1 MNDKAKMIVGRYTTM
16 GNGFTFLEHTA
27 DILIRAWGRT
37 IDEAFEQAGRALFE
51 IMTDISELKSKIK
64 YTFKLEAEDLQSLL
78 YDYLDELIYIFD
90 AERIAFTEFKVRIKE
105 VPRCSLDCEAWGE
118 KFDPQRHVQKTEV
131 KAPTYAQMEIGQEHE
146 KITLQYV
153 LDI

>member
-1 MNDKAKMIVGRYTTM
+1 MDDNFR
-16 GNGFTFLEHTA
+16 FLEHTA
-27 DILIRAWGRT
+27 DVLIQAWGAT

-51 IMTDISELKSKIK
+51 IMTDVSELKSEIE
-64 YTFKLEAEDLQSLL
+64 YTFKIEAEDLQALL
-78 YDYLDELIYIFD
+78 YDYLDELIYVFD
-90 AERIAFTEFKVRIKE
+90 TERIAFNKFKVKIKE

-131 KAPTYAQMEIGQEHE
+131 KAPTYAQMDIKRESD
-146 KITLQYV
+146 KVTLQYV

>member
-1 MNDKAKMIVGRYTTM
+1 MN
-16 GNGFTFLEHTA
+16 NGFSFLEHTA
-27 DILIRAWGRT
+27 DILIRAWGKT
-37 IDEAFEQAGRALFE
+37 IDEAFEHAGRALFE
-51 IMTDISELKSKIK
+51 MMTDISELKSETK

-90 AERIAFTEFKVRIKE
+90 TERIAFTEFKVKIKE

-118 KFDPQRHVQKTEV
+118 KFNPQRHVQKTEV
-131 KAPTYAQMEIGQEHE
+131 KAPTYAQMEIRKEDDR
-146 KITLQYV
+146 ITLQYV

>member
-1 MNDKAKMIVGRYTTM
+1 MN
-16 GNGFTFLEHTA
+16 NGFSFLEHTA
-27 DILIRAWGRT
+27 DILIRAWGKT
-37 IDEAFEQAGRALFE
+37 IDEAFENAGRALFE
-51 IMTDISELKSKIK
+51 MMTDISELKSETK

-90 AERIAFTEFKVRIKE
+90 TERIAFTEFKVKIKE

-118 KFDPQRHVQKTEV
+118 KFNPQRHVQKTEV
-131 KAPTYAQMEIGQEHE
+131 KAPTYAQMEIRKEDDRT
-146 KITLQYV
+146 TLQYV